1 MLFTSVDSGLS
12 IPVAHC
18 KQQWGDRVARPGN
31 PRDSAASGSSDD
43 SIIPQQHDGEMSAQ
57 VSAAFVCLS
66 RFHLTPVHGLL
77 CRGETTTDL
86 MLLILTQRQYTLTW
100 KNILI
105 FSKYTGVKLTDW

>member
-18 KQQWGDRVARPGN
+18 KQQWDDRVARPGN

-66 RFHLTPVHGLL
+66 RFHLTPVRGLL
-77 CRGETTTDL
+77 CRGETTARL
-86 MLLILTQRQYTLTW
+86 MPLILRHNDSIPLHGKHTYLQ
-100 KNILI
+100 
-105 FSKYTGVKLTDW
+105 

>member
-18 KQQWGDRVARPGN
+18 KQQWGDRVAQPGH
-31 PRDSAASGSSDD
+31 SAASGSSDD

-77 CRGETTTDL
+77 CRGETMTDL
-86 MLLILTQRQYTLTW
+86 MPLILRHNDSIPLHG
-100 KNILI
+100 KK
-105 FSKYTGVKLTDW
+105 KYLSSVNKQE